1 MQKKYNGLQMRR
13 DRKHRVKRLRVGRIT
28 FLAVG
33 LLMVSIISCT
43 WKLSRNLAGN
53 EQSSGTTYKIQ
64 ATKVNSA
71 AVSQNKGDRAGDMI
85 AVNEDTEKSNK
96 KKSKKETVFPH
107 NYDFSKP
114 VPESD
119 AIGNEYFDDAV
130 FIGDSRTEGMLLYTG
145 LSNAVS
151 YTHKGLMV
159 DTVFTMPVINMDG
172 EKISVMDALSRTDF
186 NKVYIMLG
194 INETGW
200 PDQKVFIEKYRN
212 MIDEI
217 KAINSKATIY
227 VQEILPV
234 TDSVSKTHSYVKN
247 EKINEYNELIRKMAE
262 EKKIYYIDVGN
273 AVSDSNGCLPED
285 AATDGI
291 HLQKSYCEKWLE
303 YLKRHIITE

>member
-13 DRKHRVKRLRVGRIT
+13 DRKYRTKRLRVSRIT

-33 LLMVSIISCT
+33 LLIVSIISCT
-43 WKLSRNLAGN
+43 WKLSGNSAGN
-53 EQSSGTTYKIQ
+53 ERSSGTTYKIQ
-64 ATKVNSA
+64 AIKVNSDT
-71 AVSQNKGDRAGDMI
+71 VSQNTEDRDEEMI
-85 AVNEDTEKSNK
+85 VVNEDKEKSYK
-96 KKSKKETVFPH
+96 KKGKKATAFSH
-107 NYDFSKP
+107 DYDFSKP
-114 VPESD
+114 VPKSD

-145 LSNAVS
+145 LSNAIS

-159 DTVFTMPVINMDG
+159 DTAFTMPVINMDG

-200 PDQKVFIEKYRN
+200 PYNKVFIEKYSN

-247 EKINEYNELIRKMAE
+247 EKINEYNELIRKMAK
-262 EKKIYYIDVGN
+262 EKEIYYIDVGR

-285 AATDGI
+285 AAIDGI

-303 YLKRHIITE
+303 YLKTHIITE